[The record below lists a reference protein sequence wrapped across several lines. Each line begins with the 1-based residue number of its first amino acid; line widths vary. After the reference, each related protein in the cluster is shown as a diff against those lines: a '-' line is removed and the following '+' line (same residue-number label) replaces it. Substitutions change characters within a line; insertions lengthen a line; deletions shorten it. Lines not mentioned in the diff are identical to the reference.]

1 MEDSNSKTNKQKRLL
16 QNIMKQ
22 NENFSKGLKKLKGD
36 FLKSFTKQPN
46 LRELIKIKGTNTK
59 GEDIIADAVMM

>member
-36 FLKSFTKQPN
+36 FLKKFY
-46 LRELIKIKGTNTK
+46 KIAKPQRIDQDK
-59 GEDIIADAVMM
+59 RHKH